1 MMAAKQSKH
10 NIYPFGAST
19 LTINRVD
26 EERRSHPAEV
36 VAVATQ
42 PSYDDLLDM
51 LAAKDALIADL
62 QARLARRGIK
72 PARKPSH
79 NVRARGRHK
88 AQTVVMQKGVTY
100 YSFAHVATL
109 AGIHTSNVSR
119 QIAALGIKP
128 TYIGGISYIP
138 AAQAVNIKKR
148 KK

>member
-1 MMAAKQSKH
+1 MTTRVKFNSRNPA
-10 NIYPFGAST
+10 PFGMSMAT
-19 LTINRVD
+19 LQRRD
-26 EERRSHPAEV
+26 EERRAHPAEV
-36 VAVATQ
+36 VAASQ

-72 PARKPSH
+72 TPRKPSH
-79 NVRARGRHK
+79 NGSTRGRHK

-100 YSFAHVATL
+100 YSFAHVAQL

-119 QIAALGIKP
+119 QVQALGIKP

-138 AAQAVNIKKR
+138 AAQASNIKKR